1 MSYRSIAR
9 LVFGILL
16 TMALVSCASKTG
28 NTQGGANQD
37 QNTAQGQR
45 ALIQTNKG
53 DITIELFNSTPK
65 HRDNFIKLVK
75 EHYYDGLLFHRVMD
89 QFMIQGGDPS
99 SKNAAP
105 GTPLGAGGPPYQIDA
120 ELGAPHIY
128 GAVAAARTPNPQK
141 KSSGSQFYIVTGVKQ
156 SEAQLQQIEQM
167 KNVKY
172 NEFQRKVYIEQGGY
186 PGLDMDYTVFGKV
199 ISGMDVVE
207 AIDMVQTDER
217 NRPLEDIVIQTI
229 KLID

>member
-1 MSYRSIAR
+1 MSYRSLAC
-9 LVFGILL
+9 LVAGLF
-16 TMALVSCASKTG
+16 MAISLGSCTQKEGKDQSNASQ
-28 NTQGGANQD
+28 NQGKQ
-37 QNTAQGQR
+37 QR

-53 DITIELFNSTPK
+53 DITIELYNSTPK

-89 QFMIQGGDPS
+89 QFMIQGGDPDS
-99 SKNAAP
+99 RNAAP
-105 GTPLGAGGPPYQIDA
+105 GQPLGVGGPPYQIDA
-120 ELGAPHIY
+120 EVGSPHIY
-128 GAVAAARTPNPQK
+128 GAVAAARTPNPEK

-156 SEAQLQQIEQM
+156 SESQLQQIEQM

-172 NEFQRKVYIEQGGY
+172 NEVQRKIYLEQGGY

-199 ISGMDVVE
+199 ISGMEVVE
-207 AIDMVQTDER
+207 AIDQVQTDER
-217 NRPLEDIVIQTI
+217 NRPLENIVITTI